1 MMTPAK
7 TTTGR
12 VGLAA
17 MSVAVFASL
26 VFAPLSAAFADTG
39 TTGLEGSVGKQINDI
54 TSDVNKKKA
63 QLQDLSK
70 RQEQYRSA
78 IGQKK
83 AESASL
89 QDDIALFD
97 NRIAQTQLDIDIA
110 QDQIN
115 QLSLEMSVLDD
126 KMKAQ
131 EERMGQERKLLGVLA
146 RQLYRSQF
154 RKSALD
160 ILLAGKT
167 LSEFFDAMRQ
177 VADLESGVTKTLHAV
192 MDLKASLAEDRS
204 INETKKLALA
214 DTQRGLDVSKREI
227 EDEKTVKETLLTET
241 QSSELQYRYMLAEL
255 KTQQEDANADITA
268 LEISLRDKM
277 DLADRLKGQ
286 NAALS
291 WPVVP
296 ARGISTRFHDPD
308 YPFRYIFEHPGIDIP
323 TPQGSP
329 VHAAAAGVIAA
340 AHNGG
345 MGYSYVMIIHNN
357 NVSTVYGH
365 LSKIVA
371 KADAFVERGEIIG
384 YSGGMPGTPGA
395 GNLTTGPHLHF
406 ESRLHGIPVDPMRY
420 LISAAD
426 VLASN

>member
-1 MMTPAK
+1 MTSHAK
-7 TTTGR
+7 TTLR
-12 VGLAA
+12 RIGLTATA
-17 MSVAVFASL
+17 GAVLASL
-26 VFAPLSAAFADTG
+26 VLVPVSMALAD
-39 TTGLEGSVGKQINDI
+39 TGLEGSVSKQINDI
-54 TSDVNKKKA
+54 TADVNKKKA
-63 QLQDLSK
+63 QLQDLSRSQDK
-70 RQEQYRSA
+70 YRQA
-78 IGQKK
+78 ISQKK

-89 QDDIALFD
+89 QDDIALMD

-115 QLSLEMSVLDD
+115 QLTLEMSVLDD

-177 VADLESGVTKTLHAV
+177 VADLEAGVTKTLHAV
-192 MDLKASLAEDRS
+192 QEMRASLAEEHRIS
-204 INETKKLALA
+204 EAKKLAVA
-214 DTQRGLDVSKREI
+214 DTQRQLDISKREI
-227 EDEKTVKETLLTET
+227 EDDKSVKETLLEQT
-241 QSSELQYRYMLAEL
+241 QSSELEYRYMLAEL
-255 KTQQEDANADITA
+255 KRQQDDADEEITS
-268 LEISLRDKM
+268 LERKLRDKI

-286 NAALS
+286 NATLQ

-308 YPFRYIFEHPGIDIP
+308 YPFRYVFEHPGIDIP
-323 TPQGSP
+323 TPQGTP
-329 VHAAAAGVIAA
+329 VKAAAAGVVARA
-340 AHNGG
+340 QNGG

-365 LSKIVA
+365 LSKILA
-371 KADAFVERGEIIG
+371 KEDAFVERGEIIG

-406 ESRLHGIPVDPMRY
+406 ESRLKGIPVDPMRY

-426 VLASN
+426 VLGR